1 MGSTERT
8 MGVQDPKHV
17 DELVGLLKQSSMF
30 HACSNH
36 TLVKVR
42 QTRAFPLSEFHAR
55 GARAF
60 FVLGLHGDRVSSRL
74 CGESTVEGAG
84 V

>member
-1 MGSTERT
+1 

-36 TLVKVR
+36 TLVKVSHPR
-42 QTRAFPLSEFHAR
+42 VPVGEFMLVGLVH
-55 GARAF
+55 AF
-60 FVLGLHGDRVSSRL
+60 FVLGLHGDRISPRL
-74 CGESTVEGAG
+74 CGESTVEGA
-84 V
+84 VV